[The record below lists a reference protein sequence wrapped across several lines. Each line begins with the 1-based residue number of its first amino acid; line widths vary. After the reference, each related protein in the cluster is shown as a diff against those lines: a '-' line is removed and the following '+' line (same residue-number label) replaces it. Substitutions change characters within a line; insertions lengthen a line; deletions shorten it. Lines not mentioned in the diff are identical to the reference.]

1 MNNILI
7 SGCGIS
13 YGQGEKP
20 TWIKILKI
28 CGLKIEDLTGPGITN
43 GLILN
48 LLIDE
53 LYQNDYTHVICQ
65 LTQPGKL
72 DVEINEKN
80 KELMESD
87 SIRNYSFKNYWPSSF
102 SKDHLAKQLYYDYL
116 YSPGIEEKD
125 LIIKLLHL
133 QKLCEI
139 KKTKLLIIQG
149 IKISWQ
155 DSLHKKL
162 DMDKNYSIIDYYK
175 LSNHYDKHD
184 NSSPVITPNI
194 YYQVEL
200 AKKINNIFLNQDIEK
215 KLNKISKYL
224 EFNV

>member
-1 MNNILI
+1 MHNILI

-13 YGQGEKP
+13 YGQGERP
-20 TWIKILKI
+20 TWIKVLRV
-28 CGLKIEDLTGPGITN
+28 CGLIIKDLSGPGITN

-53 LYQNDYTHVICQ
+53 LYKNNYTHVVCQ

-80 KELMESD
+80 KSLMYSD
-87 SIRNYSFKNYWPSSF
+87 SLRNYSFKNYWPSSF
-102 SKDHLAKQLYYDYL
+102 SEDHLAKRLYYDYL

-133 QKLCEI
+133 QNLCEI

-149 IKISWQ
+149 VKINWK
-155 DSLHKKL
+155 DPLHQRL
-162 DMDKNYSIIDYYK
+162 DIDKDFSITNDYK
-175 LSNHYDKHD
+175 LSCHYTSHD
-184 NSSPVITPNI
+184 HDSAVITPNVH
-194 YYQVEL
+194 YQIEL
-200 AKKINNIFLNQDIEK
+200 AKKINNIFLNQDIDEK
-215 KLNKISKYL
+215 IKK
-224 EFNV
+224 FHV